1 MSIYT
6 DEELSERLEA
16 ASLRYISPDSKGFTR
31 KKQGKGFVY
40 LNTKGERITDPALLE
55 WIKAL
60 VIPPAWK
67 QVWISPK
74 KNGHLL
80 ATGRDEKGR
89 KQYIYHP
96 NWSAIANEKKFES
109 LIEFGDT
116 LPELRRTVQQH
127 LREPALSRQK
137 VLALVVALLDQTLI
151 RIGSEEYKRDN
162 ETYGLTTLQDDHAA
176 VRGAEIT
183 FQFVGKSG
191 KAHIITL
198 KDKKLAKLVRKTQE
212 IPGYTLFQYVDEN
225 GVPRAIDSSHV
236 NTYLHEITG
245 KPFTAKIFRTWGGSV
260 NMVRELCMSGGSTV
274 TAKKKCVREGVKV
287 VANILGNTTSVSRA
301 YYIHPGVIDA
311 FMEDRLR
318 PLYDEKLTEVKADDR
333 GLKVEE
339 QVLMAL
345 MLTAKEVVEAKTIG

>member
-6 DEELSERLEA
+6 DDELTERLEA
-16 ASLRYISPDSKGFTR
+16 ASLRYISPDSKGYTR
-31 KKQGKGFVY
+31 KKRGKGFVY
-40 LNTKGERITDPALLE
+40 FNTKAERITDPALIE

-60 VIPPAWK
+60 AIPPAWK

-96 NWSAIANEKKFES
+96 NWTAITNEKKFES
-109 LIEFGDT
+109 LIEFGDV
-116 LPELRRTVQQH
+116 LPELRRTVQKH
-127 LREPALSRQK
+127 LRAAELTRQK
-137 VLALVVALLDQTLI
+137 VLALVVSLLDQTLI

-162 ETYGLTTLQDDHAA
+162 ETYGLTTLQDDHVQ

-183 FQFVGKSG
+183 FQFIGKSG
-191 KAHIITL
+191 KAHTLTL
-198 KDKKLAKLVRKTQE
+198 KNKKLAALVHKTQD
-212 IPGYTLFQYVDEN
+212 IPGQTLFQFVDEN
-225 GVPRAIDSSHV
+225 GIPHAIDSSHV
-236 NTYLHEITG
+236 NAYLNEITG
-245 KPFTAKIFRTWGGSV
+245 RAFTAKIFRTWGGSV
-260 NMVRELCMSGGSTV
+260 NMVRELCLSDGENTK
-274 TAKKKCVREGVKV
+274 TTKKKCIREGVKA
-287 VANILGNTTSVSRA
+287 VARILGNTTSVSRA

-318 PLYDEKLTEVKADDR
+318 PLYDEKLAEIKADDP

-345 MLTAKEVVEAKTIG
+345 MLTTKEAAESS